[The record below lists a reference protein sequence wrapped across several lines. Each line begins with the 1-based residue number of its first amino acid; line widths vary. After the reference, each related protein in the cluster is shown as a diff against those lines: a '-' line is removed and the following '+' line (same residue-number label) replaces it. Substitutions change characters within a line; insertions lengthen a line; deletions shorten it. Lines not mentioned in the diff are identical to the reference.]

1 MKTKLLFLAPH
12 LSTGGMPSFLLKR
25 IQLLNASFDIYV
37 VEYECLS
44 DIYVLHRNQIKEIVG
59 NKFYT
64 LDTNKLE
71 LINIINKHKIDIV
84 HIEHEA
90 EGFDMNMISLL
101 YNNDRKYKIV
111 ETCHNIV
118 FKAKDKIYIPDAFAL
133 CTPHH
138 IETFQDIDTYKQVIQ
153 YPIENNV
160 CSANKKA
167 NSKRILRLKED
178 RTNVLNVGLW
188 TKGKNQKEA
197 LEIARKHPEVD
208 FHFVGNQAMNFADYW
223 QPLMQ
228 DLPENVKVWGERDDV
243 GLFMEACDIFMFNST
258 FECNPLV
265 LKEAIG
271 YQMPIFAH
279 NLPQYCGMYDNYI
292 FPVEDFGKEIEE
304 HYFVSDEKEK
314 FTKESKQFY
323 NLILKSKMKKQETKS
338 SYNFI
343 THFVNGVYF
352 EIVGNS
358 HSNFRVQFC
367 DKLGNLL
374 YEEIIKCNSWIKLD
388 RQYYF
393 DWNIKVWENDKL
405 VHNED
410 VSLKGKRV
418 MIGFESSSLGDTL
431 AWLPYCDVFQKK
443 HDCQLIVCT
452 FKNFLFKDQY
462 PNIEFVEPSTVVPNL
477 YAKYDLGWFYDKNRE
492 PVLPNTI
499 PLQQTATNIL
509 GLDFLELKPK
519 LNFKP
524 QNIVASASPKYVCI
538 APDSTAGCKEWTL
551 ENWQKVVDYLVKDN
565 YEVYNISLNSR
576 YTLKNTYVPKDLS
589 LESTMQLIH
598 YSEFFIGLS
607 SGISWLNWALNKKV
621 IMIANFSK
629 KDHEFSTDFRIVN
642 ESVCNGCWNNKNFK
656 FDKSDWG
663 WCPINKGYD
672 KQFECQKSIT
682 PERVIIEI
690 RKVLGNVG
698 IQ

>member
-1 MKTKLLFLAPH
+1 
-12 LSTGGMPSFLLKR
+12 
-25 IQLLNASFDIYV
+25 
-37 VEYECLS
+37 
-44 DIYVLHRNQIKEIVG
+44 
-59 NKFYT
+59 
-64 LDTNKLE
+64 
-71 LINIINKHKIDIV
+71 
-84 HIEHEA
+84 
-90 EGFDMNMISLL
+90 
-101 YNNDRKYKIV
+101 
-111 ETCHNIV
+111 
-118 FKAKDKIYIPDAFAL
+118 
-133 CTPHH
+133 
-138 IETFQDIDTYKQVIQ
+138 
-153 YPIENNV
+153 
-160 CSANKKA
+160 
-167 NSKRILRLKED
+167 
-178 RTNVLNVGLW
+178 
-188 TKGKNQKEA
+188 
-197 LEIARKHPEVD
+197 
-208 FHFVGNQAMNFADYW
+208 
-223 QPLMQ
+223 MQ

>member
-25 IQLLNASFDIYV
+25 IQLLNDLFDIYV

-90 EGFDMNMISLL
+90 EGFDMNMINML
-101 YNNDRKYKIV
+101 YRNDRAYKIV

-118 FKAKDKIYIPDAFAL
+118 FQAKDKIFTPDAFAL

-138 IETFQDIDTYKQVIQ
+138 FETFKDIDTYKQVIQ
-153 YPIENNV
+153 YPLENNV
-160 CSANKKA
+160 CDFNKKTE
-167 NSKRILRLKED
+167 SIKTLGLSED
-178 RTNVLNVGLW
+178 RINVLNVGLW
-188 TKGKNQKEA
+188 TKGKNQGEA
-197 LEIARKHPEVD
+197 IEIAKKHPSID

-223 QPLMQ
+223 QPLMN

-243 GLFMEACDIFMFNST
+243 NVFMEACDIFMFNST

-265 LKEAIG
+265 IKEAIG

-292 FPVEDFGKEIEE
+292 SPIEDFGVKKDK
-304 HYFVSDEKEK
+304 HYLAIDESDK
-314 FTKESKQFY
+314 FTKESTEFY
-323 NLILKSKMKKQETKS
+323 NLILKTKMKKQETKS
-338 SYNFI
+338 TYRFI
-343 THFVNGVYF
+343 NHFVNGVYF
-352 EIVGNS
+352 EILGDS
-358 HSNFRVQFC
+358 HSNFRVQFS
-367 DKLGNLL
+367 DKAGNIL

-388 RQYYF
+388 RQYYT
-393 DWNIKVWENDKL
+393 DWNIKVWENDQL

-410 VSLKGKRV
+410 ISLKGKRV

-431 AWLPYCDVFQKK
+431 AWLPYCDEFQKK

-477 YAKYDLGWFYDKNRE
+477 FAKYDLGWFYDKNRE
-492 PVLPNTI
+492 PVLPSTI
-499 PLQQTATNIL
+499 PLQATATNIL
-509 GLDFLELKPK
+509 GLEYSEIKPK
-519 LNFKP
+519 LNFDFSILK
-524 QNIVASASPKYVCI
+524 NAPKSVCI
-538 APDSTAGCKEWTL
+538 APNSTSGCKEWVK
-551 ENWQKVVDYLVKDN
+551 ESWQEVVDYLVSQGII
-565 YEVYNISLNSR
+565 VYNISKEQNYDLRGITPIEDYSIE
-576 YTLKNTYVPKDLS
+576 NT
-589 LESTMQLIH
+589 MNLIH
-598 YSEFFIGLS
+598 KAEYVISLS
-607 SGISWLNWALNKKV
+607 SGLSWLAWALNKKV

-629 KDHEFSTDFRIVN
+629 HDHEFSTDCIRLVN
-642 ESVCNGCWNNKNFK
+642 ESVCHGCWNNKNFK
-656 FDKSDWG
+656 FDKSNWNF
-663 WCPINKGYD
+663 CPINEGYD

-682 PERVIIEI
+682 AEMVISEI
-690 RKVLGNVG
+690 KKLK
-698 IQ
+698 

>member
-12 LSTGGMPSFLLKR
+12 LSSGGMPSFLLKR
-25 IQLLNASFDIYV
+25 IQLLNDLFDIYV

-44 DIYVLHRNQIKEIVG
+44 DIYIVHRKQIQEIVG

-64 LDTNKLE
+64 LDNNKLE

-84 HIEHEA
+84 HLEHEA

-101 YNNDRKYKIV
+101 YSNDRKYKIV
-111 ETCHNIV
+111 ETCHNII
-118 FKAKDKIYIPDAFAL
+118 FKAKDKIFIPDAFAL

-138 IETFQDIDTYKQVIQ
+138 IETFKDIDTYKKVIQ

-160 CSANKKA
+160 CNFNKKTESIEA
-167 NSKRILRLKED
+167 LGLNENRIK
-178 RTNVLNVGLW
+178 VLNVGLW
-188 TKGKNQKEA
+188 TKGKNQGEA
-197 LEIARKHPEVD
+197 IEIARKYPEID
-208 FHFVGNQAMNFADYW
+208 FHFVGNQAINFAEYW
-223 QPLMQ
+223 KPLMEN
-228 DLPENVKVWGERDDV
+228 LPENVKVWGERDDV
-243 GLFMEACDIFMFNST
+243 NIFMEACDVFMFNST

-279 NLPQYCGMYDNYI
+279 NLPQYCGMYDDYI
-292 FPVEDFGKEIEE
+292 NPIESFGTESPKD
-304 HYFVSDEKEK
+304 YFVSDEKEI
-314 FTKESKQFY
+314 FTKESKAFY
-323 NLILKSKMKKQETKS
+323 NLILKSKMKEQEKKS

-352 EIVGNS
+352 EIIGNS
-358 HSNFRVQFC
+358 HSNFRVQFS
-367 DKLGNLL
+367 DKNGVIL

-393 DWNIKVWENDKL
+393 DWNIKVWENDQL
-405 VHNED
+405 VYNED
-410 VSLKGKRV
+410 ISLKGKRV

-431 AWLPYCDVFQKK
+431 AWLPYCDMFQKK
-443 HDCQLIVCT
+443 HDCQLTVCT

-509 GLDFLELKPK
+509 GLDFLELKSK
-519 LNFKP
+519 INFKP
-524 QNIVASASPKYVCI
+524 QNIVASVSSKYVCI
-538 APDSTAGCKEWTL
+538 APDSTAGCKEWSF
-551 ENWQKVVDYLVKDN
+551 ENWQSVVDYLVSDG

-576 YTLKNTYVPKDLS
+576 YTLKDTYVPKDLS

-598 YSEFFIGLS
+598 YSEFFVGLS
-607 SGISWLNWALNKKV
+607 SGLSWLAWTLNKHV
-621 IMIANFSK
+621 VMIANFSK
-629 KDHEFSTDFRIVN
+629 NDHEFVSDCSRIVN
-642 ESVCNGCWNNKNFK
+642 ESVCHGCWNNKNFK
-656 FDKSDWG
+656 FDRSDWN

-682 PERVIIEI
+682 PEVVIEEI
-690 RKVLGNVG
+690 KK
-698 IQ
+698 IK

>member
-1 MKTKLLFLAPH
+1 MKTKLLFLMPH
-12 LSTGGMPSFLLKR
+12 ASTGGMPSFVLKR
-25 IQLLNASFDIYV
+25 IQLLNDLFDIYV

-111 ETCHNIV
+111 ETCHNII
-118 FKAKDKIYIPDAFAL
+118 FKAKDKIFIPDAFAL

-138 IETFQDIDTYKQVIQ
+138 IETFKDIDTYKKVIQ

-167 NSKRILRLKED
+167 NSKRILGLKDD

-188 TKGKNQKEA
+188 TKGKNQGEA
-197 LEIARKHPEVD
+197 IEIAKKHPNID

-228 DLPENVKVWGERDDV
+228 YLPENVKVWGERDDV
-243 GLFMEACDIFMFNST
+243 GLFMEACDVFMFNST

-323 NLILKSKMKKQETKS
+323 NLTLKSKMKKQETKS
-338 SYNFI
+338 TYRFI
-343 THFVNGVYF
+343 NHFVNGVYF
-352 EIVGNS
+352 EMVGNS
-358 HSNFRVQFC
+358 HSNFRVQFS
-367 DKLGNLL
+367 DMSSNVL
-374 YEEIIKCNSWIKLD
+374 YEDTIKCNSWIKLD

-393 DWNIKVWENDKL
+393 DWNIKVWENDKI
-405 VHNED
+405 VHDEN

-477 YAKYDLGWFYDKNRE
+477 FAKYDLGWFYDKNRE

-509 GLDFLELKPK
+509 GLKYSEIKPK
-519 LNFKP
+519 LNFT
-524 QNIVASASPKYVCI
+524 PKARLGYEKIYVCV
-538 APDSTAGCKEWTL
+538 APNSTAGCKEWVK
-551 ENWQKVVDYLVKDN
+551 ESWQEVVDYLVSQGII
-565 YEVYNISLNSR
+565 VYNISKEQNYDLNGITPIEDYSIE
-576 YTLKNTYVPKDLS
+576 NTMD
-589 LESTMQLIH
+589 LIH
-598 YSEFFIGLS
+598 KAEYVISLS
-607 SGISWLNWALNKKV
+607 SGLSWLAWALNKKV
-621 IMIANFSK
+621 IMIANFTEAN
-629 KDHEFSTDFRIVN
+629 HEFSTDCIRLVN
-642 ESVCNGCWNNKNFK
+642 ESVCHGCWNNKNFK
-656 FDKSDWG
+656 FDKSLWG
-663 WCPINKGYD
+663 WCPIYNGYE

-682 PERVIIEI
+682 AEMVIEEI
-690 RKVLGNVG
+690 KKLN
-698 IQ
+698 

>member
-25 IQLLNASFDIYV
+25 IQLLNDLFDIYV

-44 DIYVLHRNQIKEIVG
+44 DIYVLHRNQIKDLVG

-90 EGFDMNMISLL
+90 EGFDMNMINML
-101 YNNDRKYKIV
+101 YRNDRTYKIV

-118 FKAKDKIYIPDAFAL
+118 FQAKDKIFIPDAFAL

-138 IETFQDIDTYKQVIQ
+138 FETFKDIDTYKQVIQ
-153 YPIENNV
+153 YPLENNV
-160 CSANKKA
+160 CDFYKKTESIKTLGLA
-167 NSKRILRLKED
+167 ED
-178 RTNVLNVGLW
+178 RINVLNVGLW
-188 TKGKNQKEA
+188 TKGKNQGEA
-197 LEIARKHPEVD
+197 IEIAKKHPSID

-223 QPLMQ
+223 QPLMN

-243 GLFMEACDIFMFNST
+243 NVFMEACDIFMFNST

-265 LKEAIG
+265 IKEAIG

-292 FPVEDFGKEIEE
+292 SPIEDFGVKKDK
-304 HYFVSDEKEK
+304 HYLAIDESDK
-314 FTKESKQFY
+314 FTKESTEFY
-323 NLILKSKMKKQETKS
+323 NLILKTKMKKQETKS
-338 SYNFI
+338 TYRFI
-343 THFVNGVYF
+343 NHFVNGVYF
-352 EIVGNS
+352 EILGDS
-358 HSNFRVQFC
+358 HSNFRVQFS
-367 DKLGNLL
+367 DKAGNIL

-388 RQYYF
+388 RQYYT
-393 DWNIKVWENDKL
+393 DWNIKVWENDQL

-410 VSLKGKRV
+410 FSLKGKRV

-431 AWLPYCDVFQKK
+431 AWLPYCDEFQKK

-477 YAKYDLGWFYDKNRE
+477 FAKYDLGWFYDKNRE
-492 PVLPNTI
+492 PVLPSTI
-499 PLQQTATNIL
+499 PLQATATNIL
-509 GLDFLELKPK
+509 GLEYSEIKPK
-519 LNFKP
+519 LNFDFSILK
-524 QNIVASASPKYVCI
+524 NAPKSVCI
-538 APDSTAGCKEWTL
+538 APNSTSGCKEWVK
-551 ENWQKVVDYLVKDN
+551 ESWQEVVDYLVSQGII
-565 YEVYNISLNSR
+565 VYNISKEQNYDLRGITPIEDYSIE
-576 YTLKNTYVPKDLS
+576 NT
-589 LESTMQLIH
+589 MNLIH
-598 YSEFFIGLS
+598 KAEYVISLS
-607 SGISWLNWALNKKV
+607 SGLSWLAWALNKKV

-629 KDHEFSTDFRIVN
+629 HDHEFSTDCIRLVN
-642 ESVCNGCWNNKNFK
+642 ESVCHGCWNNKNFK
-656 FDKSDWG
+656 FDKSNWNF
-663 WCPINKGYD
+663 CPINEGYD

-682 PERVIIEI
+682 AEMVISEI
-690 RKVLGNVG
+690 KKLK
-698 IQ
+698 

>member
-1 MKTKLLFLAPH
+1 MKTKLLFLMPH
-12 LSTGGMPSFLLKR
+12 ASTGGMPSFVLKR
-25 IQLLNASFDIYV
+25 IQLLNDLFDIYV

-111 ETCHNIV
+111 ETCHNII
-118 FKAKDKIYIPDAFAL
+118 FKAKDKIFIPDAFAL

-138 IETFQDIDTYKQVIQ
+138 IETFKDIDTYKKVIQ

-167 NSKRILRLKED
+167 NSKRILGLKDD

-188 TKGKNQKEA
+188 TKGKNQGEA
-197 LEIARKHPEVD
+197 IEIAKKHPNID

-228 DLPENVKVWGERDDV
+228 YLPENVKVWGERDDV
-243 GLFMEACDIFMFNST
+243 GLFMEACDVFMFNST

-323 NLILKSKMKKQETKS
+323 NLTLKSKMKKQETKS
-338 SYNFI
+338 TYRFI
-343 THFVNGVYF
+343 NHFVNGVYF
-352 EIVGNS
+352 EMVGNS
-358 HSNFRVQFC
+358 HSNFRVQFS
-367 DKLGNLL
+367 DMSSNVL
-374 YEEIIKCNSWIKLD
+374 YEDTIKCNSWIKLD

-393 DWNIKVWENDKL
+393 DWNIKVWENDKI
-405 VHNED
+405 VHDEN

-477 YAKYDLGWFYDKNRE
+477 FAKYDLGWFYDKNRE

-509 GLDFLELKPK
+509 GLEYSEIKPK
-519 LNFKP
+519 LNFT
-524 QNIVASASPKYVCI
+524 PKERLGYEKIYVCI
-538 APDSTAGCKEWTL
+538 APNSTAGCKEWVK
-551 ENWQKVVDYLVKDN
+551 ESWQEVVDYLVSQGII
-565 YEVYNISLNSR
+565 VYNISKEQNYDLNGITPIEDYSIE
-576 YTLKNTYVPKDLS
+576 NTMD
-589 LESTMQLIH
+589 LIH
-598 YSEFFIGLS
+598 KAEYVISLS
-607 SGISWLNWALNKKV
+607 SGLSWLAWALNKKV
-621 IMIANFSK
+621 IMIANFTEAN
-629 KDHEFSTDFRIVN
+629 HEFSTDCIRLVN
-642 ESVCNGCWNNKNFK
+642 ESVCHGCWNNKNFK
-656 FDKSDWG
+656 FDKSLWG
-663 WCPINKGYD
+663 WCPIYNGYE

-682 PERVIIEI
+682 AEMVIEEI
-690 RKVLGNVG
+690 KKLN
-698 IQ
+698 

>member
-25 IQLLNASFDIYV
+25 IQLLNDFFDIYV

-44 DIYVLHRNQIKEIVG
+44 DIYVLHRNQIKELVG

-118 FKAKDKIYIPDAFAL
+118 FKAKDKIFTPDAFAL

-138 IETFQDIDTYKQVIQ
+138 IETFKDIDTYKKVIQ
-153 YPIENNV
+153 YPIEV
-160 CSANKKA
+160 QESDWKNKVYAKQ
-167 NSKRILRLKED
+167 KLGFKEGKK
-178 RTNVLNVGLW
+178 NVLNVGLW
-188 TKGKNQKEA
+188 TKGKNQGEA
-197 LEIARKHPEVD
+197 VEIARKHPEVD

-243 GLFMEACDIFMFNST
+243 GLFMEACDVFMFNST

-271 YQMPIFAH
+271 YQMPIYAH

-304 HYFVSDEKEK
+304 RYLVSDEKEI

-323 NLILKSKMKKQETKS
+323 KLILKSKMKKQETKS

-352 EIVGNS
+352 EITGNS

-374 YEEIIKCNSWIKLD
+374 YEEIIKCNCWIKLD

-499 PLQQTATNIL
+499 LLQQTATNIL
-509 GLDFLELKPK
+509 GLDFLELKSK

-538 APDSTAGCKEWTL
+538 APDSTAGCKEWSL
-551 ENWQKVVDYLVKDN
+551 ENWQSVVDYLVSDG
-565 YEVYNISLNSR
+565 YEVFNISLNSR
-576 YTLKNTYVPKDLS
+576 YTLKDTHVPKDLS

-598 YSEFFIGLS
+598 YSEFFVGLS
-607 SGISWLNWALNKKV
+607 SGLSWLAWTLDKHV

-629 KDHEFSTDFRIVN
+629 NDHEFVSDCTRIVN
-642 ESVCNGCWNNKNFK
+642 ESVCHGCWNNKNFK
-656 FDKSDWG
+656 FDKSDWN

-682 PERVIIEI
+682 PEMVIEEI
-690 RKVLGNVG
+690 KKLK
-698 IQ
+698 

>member
-1 MKTKLLFLAPH
+1 MKNNIKTKILFLLPH
-12 LSTGGMPSFLLKR
+12 ASTGGMPSFVLKR
-25 IQLLNASFDIYV
+25 IQLLKDLFDIYV

-44 DIYVLHRNQIKEIVG
+44 DIYVLHRNQIKELVG

-64 LDTNKLE
+64 LNTNKLE
-71 LINIINKHKIDIV
+71 LINIINKYKIDIV
-84 HIEHEA
+84 HLEHEA
-90 EGFDMNMISLL
+90 EGFDMNMISML
-101 YNNDRKYKIV
+101 YRNDRKYRIV

-118 FKAKDKIYIPDAFAL
+118 FNPKNKIYIPDAFAL

-167 NSKRILRLKED
+167 NSKRVLGLKDD

-188 TKGKNQKEA
+188 TKGKNQGEA
-197 LEIARKHPEVD
+197 LEIAKKHPNID
-208 FHFVGNQAMNFADYW
+208 FHFVGNQAMNFEDYW
-223 QPLMQ
+223 QPLMN

-243 GLFMEACDIFMFNST
+243 NVFMEACDVFMFNST

-338 SYNFI
+338 TFRFI
-343 THFVNGVYF
+343 NHFVNGVYF

-393 DWNIKVWENDKL
+393 DWNIKVWENNQL
-405 VHNED
+405 IHNED

-443 HDCQLIVCT
+443 HDCQLIVST

-509 GLDFLELKPK
+509 GLEYSEIKPK
-519 LNFKP
+519 LNFT
-524 QNIVASASPKYVCI
+524 PKGRLGYEKIYVCI
-538 APDSTAGCKEWTL
+538 APNSTSGCKEWVK
-551 ENWQKVVDYLVKDN
+551 ESWQEVVDYLVSQGIT
-565 YEVYNISLNSR
+565 VYNISKEQNYDLNGITTIEDYSIE
-576 YTLKNTYVPKDLS
+576 NTMD
-589 LESTMQLIH
+589 LIH
-598 YSEFFIGLS
+598 KAEYVISLS
-607 SGISWLNWALNKKV
+607 SGLSWLAFALNKKV

-629 KDHEFSTDFRIVN
+629 HDHEFSTDCIRLVN
-642 ESVCNGCWNNKNFK
+642 ESVCHGCWNNKNFK
-656 FDKSDWG
+656 FDKSNWEF
-663 WCPINKGYD
+663 CPILEGYD
-672 KQFECQKSIT
+672 RQFECQKSIT
-682 PERVIIEI
+682 AEMVIEEI
-690 RKVLGNVG
+690 KKLN
-698 IQ
+698 